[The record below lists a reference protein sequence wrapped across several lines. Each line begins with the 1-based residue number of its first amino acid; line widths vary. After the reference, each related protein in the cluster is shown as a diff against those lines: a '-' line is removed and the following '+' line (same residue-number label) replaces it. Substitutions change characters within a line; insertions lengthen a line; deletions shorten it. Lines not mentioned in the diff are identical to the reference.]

1 MDLKSKIFAEIDRL
15 ISLYD
20 SKRTHVDTDAGLAPI
35 LGAIY
40 MLEYLKN
47 QISSLYVVLPSEIQT
62 TR

>member
-1 MDLKSKIFAEIDRL
+1 MDFKDLKTKILAEIDRL

-40 MLEYLKN
+40 MLEYLKKSD
-47 QISSLYVVLPSEIQT
+47 QWHKD
-62 TR
+62 